1 MDKRLLT
8 PPPFVYGGVGIMGSL
23 IKNKPY
29 LWFILPG
36 FILYSIFIIY
46 PIFSAAEL
54 SLFHS
59 NGFGSKTFVGLENY
73 RELFTNPELKRQF
86 FNALKNNLILVVL
99 NVGLL
104 IPIQLYFAY
113 VIYTRVK
120 GYRFFQ
126 TMIFAPQFITTSV
139 IVFLATLVF
148 DQNIGIF
155 NELLVKIGL
164 GDHVRNWLGVP
175 GYELVTL
182 FLINAWAGVG
192 FSMIYFVA
200 AMKML
205 SDEVMEAS
213 YLDGA
218 GYWRRFFL
226 IIIPQ
231 IRASIVNIAVIS
243 YIAAMTTFDFS
254 YLLGGTSGGIGN
266 KMDVMTLFFYRIT
279 FGTNGAMGG
288 SVSSNSVGM
297 GTTIACVMF
306 AIIFLVALLQ
316 LKLSYRK
323 EDH

>member
-1 MDKRLLT
+1 MLQWLRK
-8 PPPFVYGGVGIMGSL
+8 
-23 IKNKPY
+23 KPY

-36 FILYSIFIIY
+36 FILYSIFVIY
-46 PIFSAAEL
+46 PIFSAAQL
-54 SLFHS
+54 SLFQS
-59 NGFGSKTFVGLENY
+59 NGFSEKVFVGFDNY
-73 RELFTNPELKRQF
+73 IELFTNSELKRQF
-86 FNALKNNLILVVL
+86 LNALKNNVILVVL

-155 NELLVKIGL
+155 NEFLQLIGL
-164 GDHVRNWLGVP
+164 GEHARNWLGVP
-175 GYELVTL
+175 GYEVLTL
-182 FLINAWAGVG
+182 FIMNAWAGVG

-218 GYWRRFFL
+218 GYWRRFFSV
-226 IIIPQ
+226 IIPQ
-231 IRASIVNIAVIS
+231 IRSSIVNIAMIS
-243 YIAAMTTFDFS
+243 YIAAMTLFDFS
-254 YLLGGTSGGIGN
+254 YLLGGVSGGIN
-266 KMDVMTLFFYRIT
+266 NSMDVMTLFFYRIT
-279 FGTNGAMGG
+279 FGTTGAMGG
-288 SVSSNSVGM
+288 TVSTNSVGM
-297 GTTIACVMF
+297 GTTIAVVMF
-306 AIIFLVALLQ
+306 AIIFVVALIQ
-316 LKLSYRK
+316 LRFTYK
-323 EDH
+323 EEK

>member
-1 MDKRLLT
+1 MLQWFGKR
-8 PPPFVYGGVGIMGSL
+8 
-23 IKNKPY
+23 PY
-29 LWFILPG
+29 MLFILPG
-36 FILYSIFIIY
+36 FILYSIFVIY
-46 PIFSAAEL
+46 PIFSAAQL

-59 NGFGSKTFVGLENY
+59 NGFGAKEFVGFDNY
-73 RELFTNPELKRQF
+73 IELFTNSELKRQF
-86 FNALKNNLILVVL
+86 FNALKNNVILVVL

-104 IPIQLYFAY
+104 IPIQLYFSY

-155 NELLVKIGL
+155 NGILNLIGL
-164 GDHVRNWLGVP
+164 GEYARNWLGIP
-175 GYELVTL
+175 GYEVITL
-182 FLINAWAGVG
+182 FIINAWAGVG

-218 GYWRRFFL
+218 GYWRRFFSV
-226 IIIPQ
+226 IIPQ
-231 IRASIVNIAVIS
+231 IRSSIVNIAMIS
-243 YIAAMTTFDFS
+243 YIAAMTLFDFS
-254 YLLGGTSGGIGN
+254 YLLGGVSGGIN
-266 KMDVMTLFFYRIT
+266 NSMDVMTLFFYRIT

-288 SVSSNSVGM
+288 TVGTNSVGM
-297 GTTIACVMF
+297 GTTIAVVMF
-306 AIIFLVALLQ
+306 AIIFVVAVIQ
-316 LKLSYRK
+316 LRLTTK

>member
-1 MDKRLLT
+1 MLQWLGK
-8 PPPFVYGGVGIMGSL
+8 
-23 IKNKPY
+23 KPY

-36 FILYSIFIIY
+36 FILYSIFVIY
-46 PIFSAAEL
+46 PIFSAAQL
-54 SLFHS
+54 SLFQS
-59 NGFGSKTFVGLENY
+59 NGFSEKVFVGFNNY
-73 RELFTNPELKRQF
+73 IELFTNSELKRQF
-86 FNALKNNLILVVL
+86 LNALKNNAILVVL

-155 NELLVKIGL
+155 NEFLQLIRL
-164 GDHVRNWLGVP
+164 GEHARNWLGVP
-175 GYELVTL
+175 GYEVLTL
-182 FLINAWAGVG
+182 FIMNAWAGVG

-218 GYWRRFFL
+218 GYWRRFFSV
-226 IIIPQ
+226 IIPQ
-231 IRASIVNIAVIS
+231 IRSSIVNIAMIS
-243 YIAAMTTFDFS
+243 YIAAMTLFDFS
-254 YLLGGTSGGIGN
+254 YLLGGVSGGIN
-266 KMDVMTLFFYRIT
+266 NSMDVMTLFFYRIT

-288 SVSSNSVGM
+288 TVSANSVGM
-297 GTTIACVMF
+297 GTTIAVVMF
-306 AIIFLVALLQ
+306 AIIFVVALIQ
-316 LKLSYRK
+316 LRFTYK
-323 EDH
+323 EEK

>member
-1 MDKRLLT
+1 MLHWFGK
-8 PPPFVYGGVGIMGSL
+8 
-23 IKNKPY
+23 KPY

-36 FILYSIFIIY
+36 FILYSIFVIY
-46 PIFSAAEL
+46 PIFSAAQL

-59 NGFGSKTFVGLENY
+59 NGFGAKVFVGFDNY
-73 RELFTNPELKRQF
+73 IELFTSSELKHQF
-86 FNALKNNLILVVL
+86 LNALKNNVILVVL

-104 IPIQLYFAY
+104 IPVQLYFAY

-120 GYRFFQ
+120 GYRIFQ

-155 NELLVKIGL
+155 NELLSSIGL
-164 GDHVRNWLGVP
+164 GEYARNWLGIP
-175 GYELVTL
+175 GYEVITL
-182 FLINAWAGVG
+182 FIINAWAGVG

-205 SDEVMEAS
+205 SEEVMEAS

-218 GYWRRFFL
+218 GYWRRFFSV
-226 IIIPQ
+226 IIPQ
-231 IRASIVNIAVIS
+231 IRSSIVNIAMIS
-243 YIAAMTTFDFS
+243 YIAAMTMFDFS
-254 YLLGGTSGGIGN
+254 YLLGGVSGGIN
-266 KMDVMTLFFYRIT
+266 NSMDVMTLFFYRIT

-288 SVSSNSVGM
+288 SVSTNSVGM

-306 AIIFLVALLQ
+306 AIIFVVALIQ
-316 LKLSYRK
+316 LRLTYK
-323 EDH
+323 EEN

>member
-1 MDKRLLT
+1 MLHWFGK
-8 PPPFVYGGVGIMGSL
+8 
-23 IKNKPY
+23 KPY

-36 FILYSIFIIY
+36 FILYSIFVIY
-46 PIFSAAEL
+46 PIFSAAQL

-59 NGFGSKTFVGLENY
+59 NGFGAKVFVGFDNY
-73 RELFTNPELKRQF
+73 IELFTNSELKHQF
-86 FNALKNNLILVVL
+86 LNALKNNVILVVL

-104 IPIQLYFAY
+104 IPVQLYFAY

-120 GYRFFQ
+120 GYRIFQ

-155 NELLVKIGL
+155 NELLNSIGL
-164 GDHVRNWLGVP
+164 GDYARNWLGIP
-175 GYELVTL
+175 GYEVITL
-182 FLINAWAGVG
+182 FIINAWAGVG

-218 GYWRRFFL
+218 GYWRRFFSV
-226 IIIPQ
+226 IIPQ
-231 IRASIVNIAVIS
+231 IRSSIVNIAMIS
-243 YIAAMTTFDFS
+243 YIAAMTLFDFS
-254 YLLGGTSGGIGN
+254 YLLGGVSGGIN
-266 KMDVMTLFFYRIT
+266 NSMDVMTLFFYRIT

-288 SVSSNSVGM
+288 SVSTNSVGM

-306 AIIFLVALLQ
+306 AIIFVVALIQ
-316 LKLSYRK
+316 LRLTYK
-323 EDH
+323 EEN

>member
-1 MDKRLLT
+1 MLPWLKKR
-8 PPPFVYGGVGIMGSL
+8 PFI
-23 IKNKPY
+23 
-29 LWFILPG
+29 WFIIPG
-36 FILYSIFIIY
+36 FVLYSIFVVY
-46 PIFSAAEL
+46 PILSAVQL
-54 SLFHS
+54 SFFHS
-59 NGFGSKTFVGLENY
+59 NGFGSSTFVGFQNY
-73 RELFTNPELKRQF
+73 VELFTNPELKRQF
-86 FNALKNNLILVVL
+86 LNALKHNAILVVL
-99 NVGLL
+99 NVGVL

-113 VIYTRVK
+113 VIYTKVK

-139 IVFLATLVF
+139 IVFMATLVF

-155 NELLVKIGL
+155 NKLLTMLGL

-175 GYELVTL
+175 GYEIFTL

-218 GYWRRFFL
+218 GYWRRFVSV
-226 IIIPQ
+226 IIPQ
-231 IRASIVNIAVIS
+231 IRSSILNIAVIS
-243 YIAAMTTFDFS
+243 YIAAMTLFDFS
-254 YLLGGTSGGIGN
+254 YLLGGISGGIDN

-288 SVSSNSVGM
+288 TVGSNSVGM

-323 EDH
+323 EGH

>member
-1 MDKRLLT
+1 MLQWLGK
-8 PPPFVYGGVGIMGSL
+8 
-23 IKNKPY
+23 KPY

-36 FILYSIFIIY
+36 FILYSIFVIY
-46 PIFSAAEL
+46 PIFSAAQL
-54 SLFHS
+54 SLFQS
-59 NGFGSKTFVGLENY
+59 NGFSEKVFVGFNNY
-73 RELFTNPELKRQF
+73 IELFTNSELKRQF
-86 FNALKNNLILVVL
+86 LNALRNNVILVVL

-113 VIYTRVK
+113 VIYSRVK

-155 NELLVKIGL
+155 NEFLQLIGL
-164 GDHVRNWLGVP
+164 GEHARNWLGVP
-175 GYELVTL
+175 GYEVLTL
-182 FLINAWAGVG
+182 FIMNAWAGVG

-218 GYWRRFFL
+218 GYWRRFFSV
-226 IIIPQ
+226 IIPQ
-231 IRASIVNIAVIS
+231 IRSSIANIAMIS
-243 YIAAMTTFDFS
+243 YIAAMTLFDFS
-254 YLLGGTSGGIGN
+254 YLLGGVSGGIN
-266 KMDVMTLFFYRIT
+266 NSMDVMTLFFYRIT

-288 SVSSNSVGM
+288 TVSTNSVGM
-297 GTTIACVMF
+297 GTTIAVVMF
-306 AIIFLVALLQ
+306 AIIFVVALIQ
-316 LKLSYRK
+316 LRFTYK
-323 EDH
+323 EEK

>member
-1 MDKRLLT
+1 MLHWFGK
-8 PPPFVYGGVGIMGSL
+8 
-23 IKNKPY
+23 KPY

-36 FILYSIFIIY
+36 FILYSIFVIY
-46 PIFSAAEL
+46 PIFSAAQL
-54 SLFHS
+54 SLFNS
-59 NGFGSKTFVGLENY
+59 NGFGAKVFVGFDNY
-73 RELFTNPELKRQF
+73 IELFTNSELKHQF
-86 FNALKNNLILVVL
+86 LNALKNNVILVVL

-104 IPIQLYFAY
+104 IPVQLYFAY

-120 GYRFFQ
+120 GYRIFQ

-155 NELLVKIGL
+155 NELLSSIGL
-164 GDHVRNWLGVP
+164 GEYARNWLGIP
-175 GYELVTL
+175 GYEVITL
-182 FLINAWAGVG
+182 FIINAWAGVG

-218 GYWRRFFL
+218 GYWRRFFSVN
-226 IIIPQ
+226 IPQ
-231 IRASIVNIAVIS
+231 IRSSIVNIAMIS
-243 YIAAMTTFDFS
+243 YIAAMTLFDFS
-254 YLLGGTSGGIGN
+254 YLLGGVSGGIN
-266 KMDVMTLFFYRIT
+266 NSMDVMTLFFYRIT

-288 SVSSNSVGM
+288 SVSTNSVGM

-306 AIIFLVALLQ
+306 AIIFVVALIQ
-316 LKLSYRK
+316 LRLTYK
-323 EDH
+323 EEN

>member
-1 MDKRLLT
+1 VLQWLRK
-8 PPPFVYGGVGIMGSL
+8 
-23 IKNKPY
+23 KPY

-36 FILYSIFIIY
+36 FILYSIFVIY
-46 PIFSAAEL
+46 PIFSAAQL
-54 SLFHS
+54 SLFQS
-59 NGFGSKTFVGLENY
+59 NGFSEKVFVGFNNY
-73 RELFTNPELKRQF
+73 IELFTNSELKRQF
-86 FNALKNNLILVVL
+86 LNALKNNAILVVL

-155 NELLVKIGL
+155 NEFLQLIGL
-164 GDHVRNWLGVP
+164 GEHARNWLGVP
-175 GYELVTL
+175 GYEVLTL
-182 FLINAWAGVG
+182 FIMNAWAGVG

-218 GYWRRFFL
+218 GYWRRFFSV
-226 IIIPQ
+226 IIPQ
-231 IRASIVNIAVIS
+231 IRSSIVNIAMIS
-243 YIAAMTTFDFS
+243 YIAAMTLFDFS
-254 YLLGGTSGGIGN
+254 YLLGGVSGGIN
-266 KMDVMTLFFYRIT
+266 NSMDVMTLFFYRIT
-279 FGTNGAMGG
+279 FGTTGAMGG
-288 SVSSNSVGM
+288 TVSTNSVGM
-297 GTTIACVMF
+297 GTTIAVVMF
-306 AIIFLVALLQ
+306 AIIFVVALIQ
-316 LKLSYRK
+316 LRFTYK
-323 EDH
+323 EEK

>member
-1 MDKRLLT
+1 MLQWLRK
-8 PPPFVYGGVGIMGSL
+8 
-23 IKNKPY
+23 KPY

-36 FILYSIFIIY
+36 FILYSIFVIY
-46 PIFSAAEL
+46 PIFSAAQL
-54 SLFHS
+54 SLFQS
-59 NGFGSKTFVGLENY
+59 NGFSEKVFVGFDNY
-73 RELFTNPELKRQF
+73 IELFTNSELKRQF
-86 FNALKNNLILVVL
+86 LNALKNNVILVVL

-155 NELLVKIGL
+155 NEFLQLIGL
-164 GDHVRNWLGVP
+164 GEHARNWLGVP
-175 GYELVTL
+175 GYEVLTL
-182 FLINAWAGVG
+182 FIMNAWAGVG

-218 GYWRRFFL
+218 GYWRRFFSV
-226 IIIPQ
+226 IMPQ
-231 IRASIVNIAVIS
+231 IRSSIVNIAMIS
-243 YIAAMTTFDFS
+243 YIAAMTLFDFS
-254 YLLGGTSGGIGN
+254 YLLGGVSGGIN
-266 KMDVMTLFFYRIT
+266 NSMDVMTLFFYRIT
-279 FGTNGAMGG
+279 FGTTGAMGG
-288 SVSSNSVGM
+288 TVSTNSVGM
-297 GTTIACVMF
+297 GTTIAVVMF
-306 AIIFLVALLQ
+306 AIIFVVALIQ
-316 LKLSYRK
+316 LRFTYK
-323 EDH
+323 EEK

>member
-1 MDKRLLT
+1 MLQWLGKR
-8 PPPFVYGGVGIMGSL
+8 
-23 IKNKPY
+23 PY

-36 FILYSIFIIY
+36 FILYSIFVIY
-46 PIFSAAEL
+46 PIFSAAQL
-54 SLFHS
+54 SLFQS
-59 NGFGSKTFVGLENY
+59 NGFSEKVFVGFNNY
-73 RELFTNPELKRQF
+73 IELFTNSELKRQF
-86 FNALKNNLILVVL
+86 LNALKNNAILVVL

-155 NELLVKIGL
+155 NEFLQLIGL
-164 GDHVRNWLGVP
+164 GEHARNWLGVP
-175 GYELVTL
+175 GYEVLTL
-182 FLINAWAGVG
+182 FIMNAWAGVG

-218 GYWRRFFL
+218 GYWRRFFSV
-226 IIIPQ
+226 IIPQ
-231 IRASIVNIAVIS
+231 IRSSIVNIAMIS
-243 YIAAMTTFDFS
+243 YIAAMTLFDFS
-254 YLLGGTSGGIGN
+254 YLLGGVSGGIN
-266 KMDVMTLFFYRIT
+266 NSMDVMTLFFYRIT

-288 SVSSNSVGM
+288 TVSTNSVGM
-297 GTTIACVMF
+297 GTTIAVVMF
-306 AIIFLVALLQ
+306 AIIFVVALIQ
-316 LKLSYRK
+316 LRFTYK
-323 EDH
+323 EEK

>member
-1 MDKRLLT
+1 MAAWAKQR
-8 PPPFVYGGVGIMGSL
+8 
-23 IKNKPY
+23 PY

-36 FILYSIFIIY
+36 FVLYTIFVIY
-46 PIFSAAEL
+46 PIFSAAGL

-59 NGFGSKTFVGLENY
+59 NGFGDRDFVGFGNY
-73 RELFTNPELKRQF
+73 VELFTNPELKRQF
-86 FNALKNNLILVVL
+86 LNALKNNALLVVL
-99 NVGLL
+99 NVGILM
-104 IPIQLYFAY
+104 PIQLYFAY
-113 VIYTRVK
+113 VIYTKVR

-155 NELLVKIGL
+155 NHLLKNIGL
-164 GDHVRNWLGVP
+164 GEYVRNWLGIP
-175 GYELVTL
+175 GYEVITL
-182 FLINAWAGVG
+182 FFINAWAGIG

-205 SDEVMEAS
+205 SDEVMEAA

-218 GYWRRFFL
+218 GYWRRFFSV
-226 IIIPQ
+226 IIPQ
-231 IRASIVNIAVIS
+231 IRASIINIAIIS
-243 YIAAMTTFDFS
+243 YIASMTLFDFS
-254 YLLGGTSGGIGN
+254 YLLGGVSGGIDN
-266 KMDVMTLFFYRIT
+266 SMDVMTLFFYRIT

-288 SVSSNSVGM
+288 TVGTNSVGM

-306 AIIFLVALLQ
+306 VIIFVVALLQ
-316 LKLSYRK
+316 IRLSYRK

>member
-1 MDKRLLT
+1 MLQWLGK
-8 PPPFVYGGVGIMGSL
+8 
-23 IKNKPY
+23 KPY

-36 FILYSIFIIY
+36 FILYSIFVIY
-46 PIFSAAEL
+46 PIFSAAQL
-54 SLFHS
+54 SLFQS
-59 NGFGSKTFVGLENY
+59 NGFSEKVFVGFNNY
-73 RELFTNPELKRQF
+73 IELFTNSELKRQF
-86 FNALKNNLILVVL
+86 LNALKNNAILVVL

-155 NELLVKIGL
+155 NEFLQLIGL
-164 GDHVRNWLGVP
+164 GEHARNWLGVP
-175 GYELVTL
+175 GYEVLTL
-182 FLINAWAGVG
+182 FIMNAWAGVG

-218 GYWRRFFL
+218 GYWRRFFSV
-226 IIIPQ
+226 IIPQ
-231 IRASIVNIAVIS
+231 IRSSIVNIAMIS
-243 YIAAMTTFDFS
+243 YIAAMTLFDFS
-254 YLLGGTSGGIGN
+254 YLLGGVSGGIN
-266 KMDVMTLFFYRIT
+266 NSMDVMTLFFYRIT

-288 SVSSNSVGM
+288 TVSTNSVGM
-297 GTTIACVMF
+297 GTTIAVVMF
-306 AIIFLVALLQ
+306 AIIFVVALIQ
-316 LKLSYRK
+316 LRFTYK
-323 EDH
+323 EEK

>member
-1 MDKRLLT
+1 MLQWFGK
-8 PPPFVYGGVGIMGSL
+8 
-23 IKNKPY
+23 KPY
-29 LWFILPG
+29 FWFILPG
-36 FILYSIFIIY
+36 FILYSIFVIY
-46 PIFSAAEL
+46 PIFSAAQL

-59 NGFGSKTFVGLENY
+59 NGFGAKVFVGFDNY
-73 RELFTNPELKRQF
+73 IELFTNSELKYQF
-86 FNALKNNLILVVL
+86 LNALKNNVILVVL

-104 IPIQLYFAY
+104 IPVQLYFAY

-120 GYRFFQ
+120 GYRIFQ

-155 NELLVKIGL
+155 NELLSSIGL
-164 GDHVRNWLGVP
+164 GDYARNWLGIP
-175 GYELVTL
+175 GYEVITL
-182 FLINAWAGVG
+182 FIINAWAGVG

-218 GYWRRFFL
+218 GYWRRFFSV
-226 IIIPQ
+226 IIPQ
-231 IRASIVNIAVIS
+231 IRSSIVNIAMIS
-243 YIAAMTTFDFS
+243 YIAAMTLFDFS
-254 YLLGGTSGGIGN
+254 YLLGGVSGGIN
-266 KMDVMTLFFYRIT
+266 NSMDVMTLFFYRIT

-288 SVSSNSVGM
+288 SVSTNSVGM

-306 AIIFLVALLQ
+306 AIIFVVALIQ
-316 LKLSYRK
+316 LRLMYK
-323 EDH
+323 EES

>member
-1 MDKRLLT
+1 MLQWFGK
-8 PPPFVYGGVGIMGSL
+8 
-23 IKNKPY
+23 KPY

-36 FILYSIFIIY
+36 FILYSIFVIY
-46 PIFSAAEL
+46 PIISAAQL

-59 NGFGSKTFVGLENY
+59 NGFGAKVFVGFDNY
-73 RELFTNPELKRQF
+73 IELFTNSELKRQF
-86 FNALKNNLILVVL
+86 LNALKNNVILVVL

-104 IPIQLYFAY
+104 IPVQLYFAY

-120 GYRFFQ
+120 GYRIFQ

-155 NELLVKIGL
+155 NELLNIIGL
-164 GDHVRNWLGVP
+164 GEYARNWLGIP
-175 GYELVTL
+175 GYEVITL
-182 FLINAWAGVG
+182 FIINAWAGVG

-218 GYWRRFFL
+218 GYWRRFFSV
-226 IIIPQ
+226 IIPQ
-231 IRASIVNIAVIS
+231 IRSSIVNIAMIS
-243 YIAAMTTFDFS
+243 YIAAMTLFDFS
-254 YLLGGTSGGIGN
+254 YLLGGVSGGIN
-266 KMDVMTLFFYRIT
+266 NSMDVMTLFFYRIT

-288 SVSSNSVGM
+288 SVSTNSVGM

-306 AIIFLVALLQ
+306 AIIFVVALIQ
-316 LKLSYRK
+316 LRLTYK
-323 EDH
+323 EEN

>member
-1 MDKRLLT
+1 VLQWLGK
-8 PPPFVYGGVGIMGSL
+8 
-23 IKNKPY
+23 KPY

-36 FILYSIFIIY
+36 FILYSIFVIY
-46 PIFSAAEL
+46 PIFSAAQL
-54 SLFHS
+54 SLFQS
-59 NGFGSKTFVGLENY
+59 NGFSEKVFVGFNNY
-73 RELFTNPELKRQF
+73 IELFTNSELKRQF
-86 FNALKNNLILVVL
+86 LNALKNNAILVVL

-155 NELLVKIGL
+155 NEFLQLIGL
-164 GDHVRNWLGVP
+164 GEHARNWLGVP
-175 GYELVTL
+175 GYEVLTL
-182 FLINAWAGVG
+182 FIMNAWAGVG

-218 GYWRRFFL
+218 GYWRRFFSV
-226 IIIPQ
+226 IIPQ
-231 IRASIVNIAVIS
+231 IRSSIVNIAMIS
-243 YIAAMTTFDFS
+243 YIAAMTLFDFS
-254 YLLGGTSGGIGN
+254 YLLGGVSGGIN
-266 KMDVMTLFFYRIT
+266 NSMDVMTLFFYRIT

-288 SVSSNSVGM
+288 TVSTNSVGM
-297 GTTIACVMF
+297 GTTIAVVMF
-306 AIIFLVALLQ
+306 AIIFVVALIQ
-316 LKLSYRK
+316 LRFTYK
-323 EDH
+323 EEK

>member
-1 MDKRLLT
+1 MLQWFGK
-8 PPPFVYGGVGIMGSL
+8 
-23 IKNKPY
+23 KPY

-36 FILYSIFIIY
+36 FILYSIFVIY
-46 PIFSAAEL
+46 PIFSAAQL
-54 SLFHS
+54 SLFPS
-59 NGFGSKTFVGLENY
+59 NGFGAKVFVGFDNY
-73 RELFTNPELKRQF
+73 IELFTNSELKRQF
-86 FNALKNNLILVVL
+86 LNALKNNVILVVL

-104 IPIQLYFAY
+104 IPVQLYFAY

-120 GYRFFQ
+120 GYRIFQ

-155 NELLVKIGL
+155 NELLNIIGL
-164 GDHVRNWLGVP
+164 GEYARNWLGIP
-175 GYELVTL
+175 GYEVITL
-182 FLINAWAGVG
+182 FIINAWAGVG

-218 GYWRRFFL
+218 GYWRRFFSV
-226 IIIPQ
+226 IIPQ
-231 IRASIVNIAVIS
+231 IRSSIVNIAMIS
-243 YIAAMTTFDFS
+243 YIAAMTLFDFS
-254 YLLGGTSGGIGN
+254 YLLGGVSGGIN
-266 KMDVMTLFFYRIT
+266 NSMDVMTLFFYRIT

-288 SVSSNSVGM
+288 SVSTNSVGM

-306 AIIFLVALLQ
+306 AIIFVVALIQ
-316 LKLSYRK
+316 LRLTYK
-323 EDH
+323 EEN

>member
-1 MDKRLLT
+1 VLQWLGK
-8 PPPFVYGGVGIMGSL
+8 
-23 IKNKPY
+23 KPY

-36 FILYSIFIIY
+36 FILYSIFVIY
-46 PIFSAAEL
+46 PIFSAAQL
-54 SLFHS
+54 SLFQS
-59 NGFGSKTFVGLENY
+59 DGFSEKVFVGFDNY
-73 RELFTNPELKRQF
+73 IELFTNSELKRQF
-86 FNALKNNLILVVL
+86 LNALKNNVILVVL

-155 NELLVKIGL
+155 NELLQLVGL
-164 GDHVRNWLGVP
+164 GEHARNWLGVP
-175 GYELVTL
+175 GYEVLTL
-182 FLINAWAGVG
+182 FIINAWAGVG

-226 IIIPQ
+226 VIIPQ
-231 IRASIVNIAVIS
+231 IRSSIVNIAMIS
-243 YIAAMTTFDFS
+243 YIAAMTLFDFS
-254 YLLGGTSGGIGN
+254 YLLGGVSGGIN
-266 KMDVMTLFFYRIT
+266 NSMDVMTLFFYRIT

-288 SVSSNSVGM
+288 TVSTNSVGM
-297 GTTIACVMF
+297 GTTIAVVMF
-306 AIIFLVALLQ
+306 AIIFVVALIQ
-316 LKLSYRK
+316 LRLTYK
-323 EDH
+323 EEN

>member
-1 MDKRLLT
+1 MLQWFGK
-8 PPPFVYGGVGIMGSL
+8 
-23 IKNKPY
+23 KPY

-36 FILYSIFIIY
+36 FILYSIFVIY
-46 PIFSAAEL
+46 PIFSAAQL

-59 NGFGSKTFVGLENY
+59 NGFGAKVFVGFDNY
-73 RELFTNPELKRQF
+73 IELFTNSELKRQF
-86 FNALKNNLILVVL
+86 LNALKNNVILVVL

-104 IPIQLYFAY
+104 IPVQLYFAY

-120 GYRFFQ
+120 GYRIFQ

-155 NELLVKIGL
+155 NELLNIIGL
-164 GDHVRNWLGVP
+164 GEYARNWLGIP
-175 GYELVTL
+175 GYEVITL
-182 FLINAWAGVG
+182 FIINAWAGVG

-218 GYWRRFFL
+218 GYWRRFFSV
-226 IIIPQ
+226 IIPQ
-231 IRASIVNIAVIS
+231 IRSSIVNIAMIS
-243 YIAAMTTFDFS
+243 YIAAMTLFDFS
-254 YLLGGTSGGIGN
+254 YLLGGVSGGIN
-266 KMDVMTLFFYRIT
+266 NSMDVMTLFFYRIT

-288 SVSSNSVGM
+288 SVSTNSVGM

-306 AIIFLVALLQ
+306 AIIFVVALIQ
-316 LKLSYRK
+316 LRLTYK
-323 EDH
+323 EEN

>member
-1 MDKRLLT
+1 MLQWFGK
-8 PPPFVYGGVGIMGSL
+8 
-23 IKNKPY
+23 KPY

-36 FILYSIFIIY
+36 FILYSIFVIY
-46 PIFSAAEL
+46 PIFSAAQL

-59 NGFGSKTFVGLENY
+59 NGFSEKVFVGFDNY
-73 RELFTNPELKRQF
+73 IELFTNSELKRQF
-86 FNALKNNLILVVL
+86 LNALKNNVILVVL

-120 GYRFFQ
+120 GYRIFQ

-155 NELLVKIGL
+155 NELLNIVGL
-164 GDHVRNWLGVP
+164 GEYARNWLGIP
-175 GYELVTL
+175 GYEVLTL
-182 FLINAWAGVG
+182 FIINAWAGVG
-192 FSMIYFVA
+192 FSMVYFVA

-205 SDEVMEAS
+205 SEEVMEAS

-218 GYWRRFFL
+218 GYWRRFFSV
-226 IIIPQ
+226 IIPQ
-231 IRASIVNIAVIS
+231 IRSSIVNIAMIS
-243 YIAAMTTFDFS
+243 YIAAMTLFDFS
-254 YLLGGTSGGIGN
+254 YLLGGVSGGIN
-266 KMDVMTLFFYRIT
+266 NSMDVMTLFFYRIT

-288 SVSSNSVGM
+288 SVSTNSVGM

-306 AIIFLVALLQ
+306 AIIFVVALIQ
-316 LKLSYRK
+316 LRLTYK
-323 EDH
+323 EEN

>member
-1 MDKRLLT
+1 MLQWLGK
-8 PPPFVYGGVGIMGSL
+8 
-23 IKNKPY
+23 KPY

-36 FILYSIFIIY
+36 FILYSIFVIY
-46 PIFSAAEL
+46 PIFSAAQL
-54 SLFHS
+54 SLFQS
-59 NGFGSKTFVGLENY
+59 NGFSEKVFVGFNNY
-73 RELFTNPELKRQF
+73 IELFTNSELKRQF
-86 FNALKNNLILVVL
+86 LNALKNNAILVVL

-155 NELLVKIGL
+155 NEFLQLIGL
-164 GDHVRNWLGVP
+164 GEHARNWLGVP
-175 GYELVTL
+175 GYEVLTL
-182 FLINAWAGVG
+182 FIMNAWAGVG

-218 GYWRRFFL
+218 GYWRRFFSV
-226 IIIPQ
+226 IIPQ
-231 IRASIVNIAVIS
+231 IRSSIVNIAMIS
-243 YIAAMTTFDFS
+243 YIAAMTLFDFS
-254 YLLGGTSGGIGN
+254 YLLGGVSGGIN
-266 KMDVMTLFFYRIT
+266 NSMDVMTLFFYRIT
-279 FGTNGAMGG
+279 FGTTGAMGG
-288 SVSSNSVGM
+288 TVSTNSVGM
-297 GTTIACVMF
+297 GTTIAVVMF
-306 AIIFLVALLQ
+306 AIIFVVALIQ
-316 LKLSYRK
+316 LRFTYK
-323 EDH
+323 EEK

>member
-1 MDKRLLT
+1 MLQWFSK
-8 PPPFVYGGVGIMGSL
+8 
-23 IKNKPY
+23 KPY

-36 FILYSIFIIY
+36 FILYSIFVIY
-46 PIFSAAEL
+46 PIFSAAQL

-59 NGFGSKTFVGLENY
+59 NGFSGKEFVGLDNY
-73 RELFTNPELKRQF
+73 IELFTNSELKRQF
-86 FNALKNNLILVVL
+86 LNALKNNVILVVL

-155 NELLVKIGL
+155 NELLQMIGL

-175 GYELVTL
+175 GYEVLTL
-182 FLINAWAGVG
+182 FIINAWAGVG
-192 FSMIYFVA
+192 FSMIYFIA

-205 SDEVMEAS
+205 SDEVLEAS

-218 GYWRRFFL
+218 GYWRRFFS

-231 IRASIVNIAVIS
+231 IRSSIVNIAMIS
-243 YIAAMTTFDFS
+243 YIAAMTMFDFS
-254 YLLGGTSGGIGN
+254 YLLGGVSGGIN
-266 KMDVMTLFFYRIT
+266 NSMDVMTLFFYRIT

-288 SVSSNSVGM
+288 SVSTNSVGM
-297 GTTIACVMF
+297 GTTIAVVMF
-306 AIIFLVALLQ
+306 AIIFVVALIQ
-316 LKLSYRK
+316 LRLTYK
-323 EDH
+323 EEN

>member
-1 MDKRLLT
+1 MLQWLGK
-8 PPPFVYGGVGIMGSL
+8 
-23 IKNKPY
+23 KPY

-36 FILYSIFIIY
+36 FILYSIFVIY
-46 PIFSAAEL
+46 PIFSAAQL
-54 SLFHS
+54 SLFQS
-59 NGFGSKTFVGLENY
+59 NGFSEKVFVGFNNY
-73 RELFTNPELKRQF
+73 IELFTNSELKRQF
-86 FNALKNNLILVVL
+86 LNALKNNVILVVL

-155 NELLVKIGL
+155 NEFLQLIGL
-164 GDHVRNWLGVP
+164 GEHARNWLGVP
-175 GYELVTL
+175 GYEVLTL
-182 FLINAWAGVG
+182 FIMNAWAGVG

-218 GYWRRFFL
+218 GYWRRFFSV
-226 IIIPQ
+226 IMPQ
-231 IRASIVNIAVIS
+231 IRSSIVNIAMIS
-243 YIAAMTTFDFS
+243 YIAAMTLFDFS
-254 YLLGGTSGGIGN
+254 YLLGGVSGGIN
-266 KMDVMTLFFYRIT
+266 NSMDVMTLFFYRIT
-279 FGTNGAMGG
+279 FGTTGAMGG
-288 SVSSNSVGM
+288 TVSTNSVGM
-297 GTTIACVMF
+297 GTTIAVVMF
-306 AIIFLVALLQ
+306 AIIFVVALIQ
-316 LKLSYRK
+316 LRFTYK
-323 EDH
+323 EEK

>member
-1 MDKRLLT
+1 MLQWLGK
-8 PPPFVYGGVGIMGSL
+8 
-23 IKNKPY
+23 KPY

-36 FILYSIFIIY
+36 FILYSIFVIY
-46 PIFSAAEL
+46 PIFSAAQL
-54 SLFHS
+54 SLFQS
-59 NGFGSKTFVGLENY
+59 NGFSEKVFVGFNNY
-73 RELFTNPELKRQF
+73 IELFTNSELKRQF
-86 FNALKNNLILVVL
+86 LNALKNNVILVVL

-155 NELLVKIGL
+155 NEFLQLIGL
-164 GDHVRNWLGVP
+164 GEHARNWLGVP
-175 GYELVTL
+175 GYEVLTL
-182 FLINAWAGVG
+182 FIMNAWAGVG

-218 GYWRRFFL
+218 GYWRRFFSV
-226 IIIPQ
+226 IIPQ
-231 IRASIVNIAVIS
+231 IRSSIVNIAMIS
-243 YIAAMTTFDFS
+243 YIAAMTLFDFS
-254 YLLGGTSGGIGN
+254 YLLGGVSGGIN
-266 KMDVMTLFFYRIT
+266 NSMDVMTLFFYRIT
-279 FGTNGAMGG
+279 FGTTGAMGG
-288 SVSSNSVGM
+288 TVSTNSVGM
-297 GTTIACVMF
+297 GTTIAVVMF
-306 AIIFLVALLQ
+306 AIIFVVALIQ
-316 LKLSYRK
+316 LRFTYK
-323 EDH
+323 EEK

>member
-1 MDKRLLT
+1 MLQWFGK
-8 PPPFVYGGVGIMGSL
+8 
-23 IKNKPY
+23 KPY

-36 FILYSIFIIY
+36 FILYSIFVIY
-46 PIFSAAEL
+46 PIFSAAQL

-59 NGFGSKTFVGLENY
+59 NGFGSKVFVGFDNY
-73 RELFTNPELKRQF
+73 IELFTNSELKRQF
-86 FNALKNNLILVVL
+86 LNALKNNVILVVL

-120 GYRFFQ
+120 GYRIFQ

-155 NELLVKIGL
+155 NELLNIIGL
-164 GDHVRNWLGVP
+164 GEYARNWLGIP
-175 GYELVTL
+175 GYEVITL
-182 FLINAWAGVG
+182 FIINAWAGVG

-218 GYWRRFFL
+218 GYWRRFFSV
-226 IIIPQ
+226 IIPQ
-231 IRASIVNIAVIS
+231 IRSSIVNIAMIS
-243 YIAAMTTFDFS
+243 YIAAMTMFDFS
-254 YLLGGTSGGIGN
+254 YLLGGVSGGIN
-266 KMDVMTLFFYRIT
+266 NSMDVMTLFFYRIT

-288 SVSSNSVGM
+288 SVSTNSVGM

-306 AIIFLVALLQ
+306 AIIFVVALIQ
-316 LKLSYRK
+316 LRLTYK
-323 EDH
+323 EEN

>member
-1 MDKRLLT
+1 MLHWFGK
-8 PPPFVYGGVGIMGSL
+8 
-23 IKNKPY
+23 KPY

-36 FILYSIFIIY
+36 FILYSVFVIY
-46 PIFSAAEL
+46 PIFSAAQL

-59 NGFGSKTFVGLENY
+59 NGFGAKVFVGFDNY
-73 RELFTNPELKRQF
+73 IELFTSSELKHQF
-86 FNALKNNLILVVL
+86 LNALKNNVILVVL

-104 IPIQLYFAY
+104 IPVQLYFAY

-120 GYRFFQ
+120 GYRIFQ

-155 NELLVKIGL
+155 NELLSSIGL
-164 GDHVRNWLGVP
+164 GDYARNWLGIP
-175 GYELVTL
+175 GYEVITL
-182 FLINAWAGVG
+182 FVVNAWAGVG

-218 GYWRRFFL
+218 GYWRRFFSV
-226 IIIPQ
+226 IIPQ
-231 IRASIVNIAVIS
+231 IRSSIVNIAMIS
-243 YIAAMTTFDFS
+243 YIAAMTLFDFS
-254 YLLGGTSGGIGN
+254 YLLGGVSGGIN
-266 KMDVMTLFFYRIT
+266 NSMDVMTLFFYRIT

-288 SVSSNSVGM
+288 SVSTNSVGM

-306 AIIFLVALLQ
+306 AIIFVVALIQ
-316 LKLSYRK
+316 LRLTYK
-323 EDH
+323 EES

>member
-1 MDKRLLT
+1 VLQWLRK
-8 PPPFVYGGVGIMGSL
+8 
-23 IKNKPY
+23 KPY

-36 FILYSIFIIY
+36 FILYSIFVIY
-46 PIFSAAEL
+46 PIFSAAQL
-54 SLFHS
+54 SLFQS
-59 NGFGSKTFVGLENY
+59 NGFSEKVFVGFDNY
-73 RELFTNPELKRQF
+73 IELFTNSELKRQF
-86 FNALKNNLILVVL
+86 LNALKNNVILVVL

-155 NELLVKIGL
+155 NEFLQLIGL
-164 GDHVRNWLGVP
+164 GEHARNWLGVP
-175 GYELVTL
+175 GYEVLTL
-182 FLINAWAGVG
+182 FIMNAWAGVG

-218 GYWRRFFL
+218 GYWRRFFSV
-226 IIIPQ
+226 IIPQ
-231 IRASIVNIAVIS
+231 IRSSIVNIAMIS
-243 YIAAMTTFDFS
+243 YIAAMTLFDFS
-254 YLLGGTSGGIGN
+254 YLLGGVSGGIN
-266 KMDVMTLFFYRIT
+266 NSMDVMTLFFYRIT
-279 FGTNGAMGG
+279 FGTTGAMGG
-288 SVSSNSVGM
+288 TVSTNSVGM
-297 GTTIACVMF
+297 GTTIAVVMF
-306 AIIFLVALLQ
+306 AIIFVVALIQ
-316 LKLSYRK
+316 LRFTYK
-323 EDH
+323 EEK

>member
-1 MDKRLLT
+1 MLQWLGK
-8 PPPFVYGGVGIMGSL
+8 
-23 IKNKPY
+23 KPY

-36 FILYSIFIIY
+36 FILYSIFVIY
-46 PIFSAAEL
+46 PIFSAAQL
-54 SLFHS
+54 SLFQS
-59 NGFGSKTFVGLENY
+59 NGFSEKVFVGFNNY
-73 RELFTNPELKRQF
+73 IELFTNSELKRQF
-86 FNALKNNLILVVL
+86 LNALKNNAILVVL

-155 NELLVKIGL
+155 NEFLQLIGL
-164 GDHVRNWLGVP
+164 GEHARNWLGVP
-175 GYELVTL
+175 GYEVLTL
-182 FLINAWAGVG
+182 FIMNAWAGVG

-218 GYWRRFFL
+218 GYWRRFFSV
-226 IIIPQ
+226 IIPQ
-231 IRASIVNIAVIS
+231 IRSSIVNIAMIS
-243 YIAAMTTFDFS
+243 YIAAMTLFDFS
-254 YLLGGTSGGIGN
+254 YLMGGVSGGIN
-266 KMDVMTLFFYRIT
+266 NSMDVMTLFFYRIT

-288 SVSSNSVGM
+288 TVSTNSVGM
-297 GTTIACVMF
+297 GTTIAVVMF
-306 AIIFLVALLQ
+306 AIIFVVALIQ
-316 LKLSYRK
+316 LRFTYK
-323 EDH
+323 EEK

>member
-1 MDKRLLT
+1 MLQWLGKR
-8 PPPFVYGGVGIMGSL
+8 
-23 IKNKPY
+23 PY

-36 FILYSIFIIY
+36 FILYSIFVIY
-46 PIFSAAEL
+46 PIFSAAQL
-54 SLFHS
+54 SLFQS
-59 NGFGSKTFVGLENY
+59 NGFSEKVFVGFNNY
-73 RELFTNPELKRQF
+73 IELFTNSELKRQF
-86 FNALKNNLILVVL
+86 LNALKNNAILVVL

-155 NELLVKIGL
+155 NEFLQLIGL
-164 GDHVRNWLGVP
+164 GEHARNWLGVP
-175 GYELVTL
+175 GYEVLTL
-182 FLINAWAGVG
+182 FIMNAWAGVG

-218 GYWRRFFL
+218 GYWRRFFSV
-226 IIIPQ
+226 IIPQ
-231 IRASIVNIAVIS
+231 IRSSIVNIAMIS
-243 YIAAMTTFDFS
+243 YIAAMTLFDFS
-254 YLLGGTSGGIGN
+254 YLLGGVSGGIN
-266 KMDVMTLFFYRIT
+266 NSMDVMTLFFYRIT
-279 FGTNGAMGG
+279 FGTTGAMGG
-288 SVSSNSVGM
+288 TVSTNSVGM
-297 GTTIACVMF
+297 GTTIAVVMF
-306 AIIFLVALLQ
+306 AIIFVVALIQ
-316 LKLSYRK
+316 LRFTYK
-323 EDH
+323 EEK

>member
-1 MDKRLLT
+1 MLQWLGK
-8 PPPFVYGGVGIMGSL
+8 
-23 IKNKPY
+23 KPY

-36 FILYSIFIIY
+36 FILYSIFVIY
-46 PIFSAAEL
+46 PIFSAAQL
-54 SLFHS
+54 SLFQS
-59 NGFGSKTFVGLENY
+59 DGFSEKVFVGFDNY
-73 RELFTNPELKRQF
+73 IELFTNSELKRQF
-86 FNALKNNLILVVL
+86 LNALKNNVILVVL

-155 NELLVKIGL
+155 NELLQLVGL
-164 GDHVRNWLGVP
+164 GEHARNWLGVP
-175 GYELVTL
+175 GYEVLTL
-182 FLINAWAGVG
+182 FIINAWAGVG

-226 IIIPQ
+226 VIIPQ
-231 IRASIVNIAVIS
+231 IRSSIVNIAMIS
-243 YIAAMTTFDFS
+243 YIAAMTLFDFS
-254 YLLGGTSGGIGN
+254 YLLGGVSGGIN
-266 KMDVMTLFFYRIT
+266 NSMDVMTLFFYRIT

-288 SVSSNSVGM
+288 TVSTNSVGM
-297 GTTIACVMF
+297 GTTIAVVMF
-306 AIIFLVALLQ
+306 AIIFVVALIQ
-316 LKLSYRK
+316 LRLTYK
-323 EDH
+323 EEN

>member
-1 MDKRLLT
+1 MLQWLGK
-8 PPPFVYGGVGIMGSL
+8 
-23 IKNKPY
+23 KPY

-36 FILYSIFIIY
+36 FILYSIFVIY
-46 PIFSAAEL
+46 PIFSAAQL
-54 SLFHS
+54 SLFQS
-59 NGFGSKTFVGLENY
+59 NGFSEKVFVGFNNY
-73 RELFTNPELKRQF
+73 IELFTNSELKRQF
-86 FNALKNNLILVVL
+86 LNALKNNVILVVL

-155 NELLVKIGL
+155 NEFLQLIGL
-164 GDHVRNWLGVP
+164 GEHARNWLGVP
-175 GYELVTL
+175 GYEVLTL
-182 FLINAWAGVG
+182 FIMNAWAGVG

-218 GYWRRFFL
+218 GYWRRFFFV
-226 IIIPQ
+226 IIPQ
-231 IRASIVNIAVIS
+231 IRSSIVNIAMIS
-243 YIAAMTTFDFS
+243 YIAAMTLFDFS
-254 YLLGGTSGGIGN
+254 YLLGGVSGGIN
-266 KMDVMTLFFYRIT
+266 NSMDVMTLFFYRIT

-288 SVSSNSVGM
+288 TVSTNSVGM
-297 GTTIACVMF
+297 GTTIAVVMF
-306 AIIFLVALLQ
+306 AIIFVVALIQ
-316 LKLSYRK
+316 LRFTYK
-323 EDH
+323 EEK

>member
-1 MDKRLLT
+1 VLQWLRK
-8 PPPFVYGGVGIMGSL
+8 
-23 IKNKPY
+23 KPY

-36 FILYSIFIIY
+36 FILYSIFVIY

-54 SLFHS
+54 SLFQS
-59 NGFGSKTFVGLENY
+59 NGFSEKVFVGFNNY
-73 RELFTNPELKRQF
+73 IELFTNSELKRQF
-86 FNALKNNLILVVL
+86 LNALKNNVILVVL

-155 NELLVKIGL
+155 NEFLQLIGL
-164 GDHVRNWLGVP
+164 GEHARNWLGVP
-175 GYELVTL
+175 GYEVLTL
-182 FLINAWAGVG
+182 FIMNAWAGVG

-218 GYWRRFFL
+218 GYWRRFFSV
-226 IIIPQ
+226 IIPQ
-231 IRASIVNIAVIS
+231 IRSSIVNIAMIS
-243 YIAAMTTFDFS
+243 YIAAMTLFDFS
-254 YLLGGTSGGIGN
+254 YLLGGVSGGIN
-266 KMDVMTLFFYRIT
+266 NSMDVMTLFFYRIT
-279 FGTNGAMGG
+279 FGTTGAMGG
-288 SVSSNSVGM
+288 TVSTNSVGM
-297 GTTIACVMF
+297 GTTIAVVMF
-306 AIIFLVALLQ
+306 AIIFVVALIQ
-316 LKLSYRK
+316 LRFTYK
-323 EDH
+323 EEK

>member
-1 MDKRLLT
+1 M
-8 PPPFVYGGVGIMGSL
+8 SL
-23 IKNKPY
+23 RNKPY

-36 FILYSIFIIY
+36 FILYSLFVIY
-46 PIFSAAEL
+46 PIFSAAQL

-59 NGFGSKTFVGLENY
+59 NGFGDKAFVGLDNY
-73 RELFTNPELKRQF
+73 VELFSNPELKHQF
-86 FNALKNNLILVVL
+86 LNALKHNLFLVVL

-113 VIYTRVK
+113 IIYTKVK

-139 IVFLATLVF
+139 IVFLASLIF

-155 NELLVKIGL
+155 NNLLSEIGL
-164 GDHVRNWLGVP
+164 GEYTRNWLGVP
-175 GYELVTL
+175 GYEMITL
-182 FLINAWAGVG
+182 FVINAWTGVG

-218 GYWRRFFL
+218 GYWRRFFSV
-226 IIIPQ
+226 IIPQ
-231 IRASIVNIAVIS
+231 IRSSIVNIAVIS
-243 YIAAMTTFDFS
+243 YIASMTLFDFS
-254 YLLGGTSGGIGN
+254 YLLGGVSGGIDN

-288 SVSSNSVGM
+288 TVSSNSVGM

-306 AIIFLVALLQ
+306 AIIFIVALIQ
-316 LKLSYRK
+316 LRLSYRK
-323 EDH
+323 EEQ

>member
-1 MDKRLLT
+1 MLNWFGKR
-8 PPPFVYGGVGIMGSL
+8 
-23 IKNKPY
+23 PY

-46 PIFSAAEL
+46 PIFSAAQL

-59 NGFGSKTFVGLENY
+59 NGFGDKVFVGFDNY
-73 RELFTNPELKRQF
+73 IELFTNSELKRQF
-86 FNALKNNLILVVL
+86 FNALKNNVILVVL

-113 VIYTRVK
+113 AIYTRVK

-155 NELLVKIGL
+155 NELLNIIGL
-164 GDHVRNWLGVP
+164 GEYARNWLGVP
-175 GYELVTL
+175 GYEVITL
-182 FLINAWAGVG
+182 FIINAWAGVG
-192 FSMIYFVA
+192 FSMIYFIA

-218 GYWRRFFL
+218 GYWRRF
-226 IIIPQ
+226 ISVIIPQ
-231 IRASIVNIAVIS
+231 IRSSIVNITMIS
-243 YIAAMTTFDFS
+243 YIAAMTLFDFS
-254 YLLGGTSGGIGN
+254 YLLGGVSGGIN
-266 KMDVMTLFFYRIT
+266 NSMDVMTLFFYRIT

-288 SVSSNSVGM
+288 SVSTNSVGM
-297 GTTIACVMF
+297 GTTIAVVMF
-306 AIIFLVALLQ
+306 AIIFVVALIQ
-316 LKLSYRK
+316 LRLTTR
-323 EDH
+323 EEN